1 MKTNFLLA
9 AFTAAT
15 ATLSFAADSVLDRA
29 DKEFLKDAYEDG
41 LAEVH
46 LGELSKMS
54 ASKEVKDLG
63 AIILADHT
71 KLNAEIKTLA
81 DSKKV
86 ELAADR
92 TALAKGKH
100 KMLEQKTGA
109 EFNKSW
115 AESARDGHKTT
126 LKDFEKAAGEAKD
139 ADVKAFAAK
148 TVPMLKEHLS
158 KAEALA
164 QQTGNK

>member
-1 MKTNFLLA
+1 MKTKFLFA
-9 AFTAAT
+9 AFTAAA
-15 ATLSFAADSVLDRA
+15 ATLSFAADSAVDRS

-41 LAEVH
+41 LSELH
-46 LGELSKMS
+46 LGEMSKAS
-54 ASKEVKDLG
+54 ASHEVKAFG
-63 AIILADHT
+63 EIIIADHN
-71 KLNAEIKTLA
+71 KMNAELKTLA

-86 ELAADR
+86 ELPADR
-92 TALAKGKH
+92 TTLAKGKH
-100 KMLEQKTGA
+100 KMLEQKAGA

-115 AESARDGHKTT
+115 AEAARDGHKKT
-126 LKDFEKAAGEAKD
+126 LKDFEKAAGDAKD

-148 TVPMLKEHLS
+148 SVPMLKEHLS

>member
-1 MKTNFLLA
+1 MKTKFLFA
-9 AFTAAT
+9 AFTAAA

-41 LAEVH
+41 LAEIH

-54 ASKEVKDLG
+54 ASKEVKDFG
-63 AIILADHT
+63 AMIEADHT
-71 KLNAEIKTLA
+71 KLNAEMKTLA

-86 ELAADR
+86 ELPADR

-100 KMLEQKTGA
+100 KMLEQKAGA

-115 AESARDGHKTT
+115 AESA
-126 LKDFEKAAGEAKD
+126 
-139 ADVKAFAAK
+139 
-148 TVPMLKEHLS
+148 S
-158 KAEALA
+158 
-164 QQTGNK
+164 

>member
-1 MKTNFLLA
+1 MKTKFLFA
-9 AFTAAT
+9 ALTGAA
-15 ATLSFAADSVLDRA
+15 ATLSFAADAVVDRS

-46 LGELSKMS
+46 LGEMSKRS
-54 ASKEVKDLG
+54 ASHEVKAFG
-63 AIILADHT
+63 EIIIADHN
-71 KLNAEIKTLA
+71 KLNAELKTLA
-81 DSKKV
+81 ESKKV

-92 TALAKGKH
+92 TTLAKGKH
-100 KMLEQKTGA
+100 AVLEQKDGA

-115 AESARDGHKTT
+115 AEAARDNHKQA